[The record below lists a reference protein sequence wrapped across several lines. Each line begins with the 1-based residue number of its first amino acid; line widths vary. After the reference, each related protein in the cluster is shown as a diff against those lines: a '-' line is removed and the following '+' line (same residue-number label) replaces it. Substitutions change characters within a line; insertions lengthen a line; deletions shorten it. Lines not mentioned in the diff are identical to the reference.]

1 MWPER
6 ESAQPR
12 KARFLPAAGAPAAGE
27 NAPKTKKMSNTMP
40 KSCKTLNFPETGSPV
55 AAIRGLLF

>member
-12 KARFLPAAGAPAAGE
+12 KARFSPAASAAGE
-27 NAPKTKKMSNTMP
+27 NAPKLKKEVEF
-40 KSCKTLNFPETGSPV
+40 KHISPL
-55 AAIRGLLF
+55 AKPLPFLQTAKE